1 MRHHFSFFF
10 HSKQNFKLFF
20 AVPLWNKHSKM
31 RKLWLCIPVCEC
43 MKNPEGKMKYGA
55 DVFFHHHKAPSPLSL
70 SPFPHTFHL
79 FSSIQVEFH
88 PWFMMDSSES
98 EHSNPRWAFCV
109 KKKVAQRSQVESAWF
124 YMTLITWALTVVTS
138 PFLCASH

>member
-124 YMTLITWALTVVTS
+124 YMTLITWAPTVVTS